1 MTDPTRGLPPAWAAR
16 LTVLL
21 DALGHVPMSYRER
34 ASLAVLAGQ
43 EPATVEHLA
52 ALIHRSRR
60 AALRRALPGVLVA
73 LLAAAGLGCLA
84 VAVVQ
89 LLTTVGPVV
98 LVLAGA
104 GLVAG
109 LLRAAPAG
117 LVPVVLCVAALVIS
131 PWLLLGALALTGH
144 RDGGERR

>member
-1 MTDPTRGLPPAWAAR
+1 MSDPTRSLPPAWAAR
-16 LTVLL
+16 FTVLL

-89 LLTTVGPVV
+89 LVTTVGPVV

-109 LLRAAPAG
+109 LLRTAP
-117 LVPVVLCVAALVIS
+117 LVPVLLCVAALVIS
-131 PWLLLGALALTGH
+131 PWLLLGVLALVG
-144 RDGGERR
+144 RREAGERR